1 LFDFVTIDLGIL
13 FLSVLFIAGDL
24 LDRTSS
30 GTVHVLSPNNQASTP
45 QFSETL
51 KSDALN
57 NDDVIRPDDAEF
69 EGEADHDENKPVVPL
84 DKFLPPPPKVKCSEE
99 LQVSS
104 VKMV

>member
-1 LFDFVTIDLGIL
+1 
-13 FLSVLFIAGDL
+13 
-24 LDRTSS
+24 
-30 GTVHVLSPNNQASTP
+30 
-45 QFSETL
+45 L